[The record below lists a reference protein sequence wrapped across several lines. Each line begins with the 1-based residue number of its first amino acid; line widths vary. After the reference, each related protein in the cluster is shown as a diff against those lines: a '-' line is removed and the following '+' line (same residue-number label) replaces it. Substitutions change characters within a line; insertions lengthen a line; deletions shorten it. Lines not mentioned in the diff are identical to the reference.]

1 LDRGF
6 VLSGRRTV
14 VAGNRNR
21 TNTGADVQDKQII
34 ARVDELV
41 DEERQLRRRLA
52 AGELTAAEEH
62 TRLQQVEEELDQC
75 WDLLRQRRA
84 KQEFGQDPD
93 DAAPRPV
100 SEVES
105 YLQ

>member
-1 LDRGF
+1 
-6 VLSGRRTV
+6 
-14 VAGNRNR
+14 
-21 TNTGADVQDKQII
+21 VQDKQILG
-34 ARVDELV
+34 RVDELV
-41 DEERQLRRRLA
+41 AEEHELRQKLA

-62 TRLQQVEEELDQC
+62 SRLRQVEEELDQC

-84 KQEFGQDPD
+84 KQDAGQSAEE
-93 DAAPRPV
+93 AAPRPV